1 MPPRLGHIVL
11 SNRERPIIVEPL
23 GLGLRGTT
31 LRYAHEIRGEA
42 EYFADIPRLELPRM
56 VERAEYIVEKMLA
69 DFDPARRSIS
79 HDTGVDV
86 TREESTGE
94 AKRSRNRSITAKCGE
109 PDGHSPAQLE

>member
-1 MPPRLGHIVL
+1 M
-11 SNRERPIIVEPL
+11 VEPL

-56 VERAEYIVEKMLA
+56 VERAEHIVEKMLA
-69 DFDPARRSIS
+69 DFDPALLEDRYRTTLVSM
-79 HDTGVDV
+79 
-86 TREESTGE
+86 REESTGE